1 MAPPPLA
8 EPEGAEFRRVAPQLP
23 GESEL
28 AKARGTVQEM
38 LGPVPVT
45 VDELLRECQMSP
57 AIVLTVVL
65 ELELAG
71 RLERHPGNRISLL
84 S

>member
-1 MAPPPLA
+1 
-8 EPEGAEFRRVAPQLP
+8 
-23 GESEL
+23 
-28 AKARGTVQEM
+28 M
-38 LGPVPVT
+38 LGQVPVT